1 MVLYI
6 WRVQKFKTSMS
17 ITAKQRKPSKIQQQ
31 KKKKQT
37 IEVVFVLRSS
47 ELSQSHSHTVF

>member
-31 KKKKQT
+31 KKKQT